1 MKDDPAIAIRVEI
14 GEITARRFDK
24 VSREIR
30 GKDIE
35 MYRSRKNKNVL
46 FLFCHESDYEK
57 TVAVL
62 RKAAERRSVEIVK
75 IEKKD

>member
-14 GEITARRFDK
+14 GERSSKQLDK
-24 VSREIR
+24 MQREIR
-30 GKDIE
+30 AADIE

-46 FLFCHESDYEK
+46 FLFCHESNYEK
-57 TVAVL
+57 VVGKL
-62 RKAAERRSVEIVK
+62 RKVAERRHIQLLT